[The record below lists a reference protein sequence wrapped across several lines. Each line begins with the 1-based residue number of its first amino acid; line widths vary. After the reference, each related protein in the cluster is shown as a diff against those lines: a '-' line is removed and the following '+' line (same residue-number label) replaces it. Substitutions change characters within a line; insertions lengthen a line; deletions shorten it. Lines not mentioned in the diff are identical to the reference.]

1 MATLSITCIAPSI
14 SSGNGKT
21 LVGARTEPRPDLGP
35 DGLLLVD
42 VVLFS
47 DSTTVSVPA
56 DLDISADKLLVISA
70 LCFSLVSNSLC
81 LY

>member
-1 MATLSITCIAPSI
+1 MATLSITCIAPI

-56 DLDISADKLLVISA
+56 DLDISDKLLVISA